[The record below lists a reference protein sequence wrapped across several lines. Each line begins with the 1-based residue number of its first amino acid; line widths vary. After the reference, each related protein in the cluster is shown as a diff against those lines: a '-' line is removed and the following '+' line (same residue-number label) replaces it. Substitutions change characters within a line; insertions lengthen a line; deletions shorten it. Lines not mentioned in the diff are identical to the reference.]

1 MAYRESQLL
10 WIRTDNGADELRSLL
25 AWLQGDDALRG
36 RVRLEHA
43 PISSDEMGGL
53 VDALT
58 VALGYGGIGV
68 ALSRSLSTWIS
79 QRRSDIKVKVTARN
93 GQSIEV
99 DAKRVDAQAL
109 MREIERISHTEEG
122 A

>member
-1 MAYRESQLL
+1 MVNPDSQLL

-25 AWLQGDDALRG
+25 AWLQWDDALRG

-43 PISSDEMGGL
+43 PVGSGEMGGL

-58 VALGYGGIGV
+58 VVLGSGGIGV
-68 ALSRSLSTWIS
+68 ALTSSLTAWIS
-79 QRRSDIKVKVTARN
+79 QRRSDVKLTVTARD
-93 GQSIEV
+93 GRSVEV

-109 MREIERISHTEEG
+109 ARGIERILRAEEG
-122 A
+122 S

>member
-1 MAYRESQLL
+1 MVYRDSQLL
-10 WIRTDNGADELRSLL
+10 RIRTDNGADELRSLL

-36 RVRLEHA
+36 QVRLERA
-43 PISSDEMGGL
+43 PIGSDEMGGL

-58 VALGYGGIGV
+58 VALGSGGIGA
-68 ALSRSLSTWIS
+68 ALASSLTTWIS
-79 QRRSDIKVKVTARN
+79 QRRSDVKFTVTARN

-109 MREIERISHTEEG
+109 TREIERILHTEEG

>member
-1 MAYRESQLL
+1 M

-25 AWLQGDDALRG
+25 AWLQWDDALRG

-43 PISSDEMGGL
+43 PVGSGEMGGL

-58 VALGYGGIGV
+58 VFLGSGGIGV
-68 ALSRSLSTWIS
+68 ALTRSLTAWIS
-79 QRRSDIKVKVTARN
+79 QRRSDVKLTVTARD
-93 GQSIEV
+93 GRSVEV

-109 MREIERISHTEEG
+109 ARDIERILRAEEG
-122 A
+122 S